1 MWKALS
7 IGPLAVALSLTSAG
21 CSVFGGEAADEPEYR
36 VIEQDGDVEIREY
49 AGFAFAE
56 TTVMAPFDEAT
67 GAGFRQL
74 FGYIS
79 GGNRSKAK
87 IEMTAPVLTEPKS
100 EKIAMTAPVLAQPSN
115 EMREVTA
122 SSLTPEGN
130 ESWTIAFVLPEGL
143 TAASAPAPTDPRVTL
158 RDLPSR
164 RVASIRFSGR
174 FKNATAEMKCQ
185 FLADWLASRGLPH
198 SGDWRVA
205 GYNPPWTIP
214 ALRRNEVLVTLQ

>member
-1 MWKALS
+1 
-7 IGPLAVALSLTSAG
+7 
-21 CSVFGGEAADEPEYR
+21 
-36 VIEQDGDVEIREY
+36 
-49 AGFAFAE
+49 
-56 TTVMAPFDEAT
+56 
-67 GAGFRQL
+67 
-74 FGYIS
+74 
-79 GGNRSKAK
+79 
-87 IEMTAPVLTEPKS
+87 
-100 EKIAMTAPVLAQPSN
+100 
-115 EMREVTA
+115 MREVTA
-122 SSLTPEGN
+122 SSLTPEGD

-143 TAASAPAPTDPRVTL
+143 TAASAPAPTDPSVTL

-174 FKNATAEMKCQ
+174 FRNATAEMKRR

>member
-1 MWKALS
+1 MWKTLS
-7 IGPLAVALSLTSAG
+7 IGPLAVALSLTSSG

-36 VIEQDGDVEIREY
+36 VIEQDGDVEIRAY
-49 AGFAFAE
+49 AGFAIAE
-56 TTVMAPFDEAT
+56 TTVVAPFDEAT
-67 GAGFRQL
+67 GVGFRRL

-79 GGNRSKAK
+79 GGNQSKAE
-87 IEMTAPVLTEPKS
+87 IEMTAPVLTEPKG
-100 EKIAMTAPVLAQPSN
+100 EKIAMTAPVLAQPGN
-115 EMREVTA
+115 ETGEVTA
-122 SSLTPEGN
+122 SSLTPDGE
-130 ESWTIAFVLPEGL
+130 ESWTISFVLPEGL
-143 TAASAPAPTDPRVTL
+143 TAASAPAPTDPSVTL

-174 FKNATAEMKCQ
+174 FRNATAEMKRQ